1 MIIMPVN
8 MAGNR
13 YRPPARYHRQNMTR
27 HCMAVRGSDFWQG
40 SKSRQ
45 QLAHDYIR
53 HIVSHF
59 AAERMKH
66 VKQYLEE
73 GLSNYRAGGPVRRE
87 YPHDAGM
94 AGKTKATTKG
104 SPVERKEIKRIIH
117 NAISEAGGQYAVY
130 DEWPLGP
137 DVRIFLR
144 HVLFRKLSSAKASG
158 ASLCFRARALSSLRV
173 NSVALACSRAAFRF
187 RSCSVIRALVSV
199 TIMAKEFFFWSSISY
214 PLLLDRLECCFKKS
228 SSAKLVLKVFSN
240 RLRISISAMCLVIAC
255 FFSTKCFSYAVRS
268 SFLFSDCEVCCVLSI
283 LCTCK
288 TMRRTS
294 SHHGAD
300 GFCLFHR
307 AAEET
312 ASYQPGGRFLPDL
325 SRRGYFSTKSSRAK
339 RFCERFFTSGSG
351 FNSSGSSSSLARL
364 SSRWCSSMPYKSCLR
379 CSAKISVM
387 DWYFL
392 FMLLPCK
399 AMRPNTPRYSDDGF
413 CCCNL
418 LRWFF
423 LPLRNTS
430 SGGGSLVFSGGV
442 NFSCLVSMMSRISRW
457 RCSAL
462 IFGVTGENL
471 CLLILDSGNA
481 LCRDA
486 SYHGA
491 GYCLVRCLSFWYPSF
506 LEGYVNIFRTNF
518 SRNTSDHLS
527 KKAAYTEA
535 IPYKTGIGILTPLEL
550 EAIHDAPASFF
561 VSAHTHTSTMVGCM
575 GPTSVGLVSSN
586 ASCENPV
593 QSTASELLTSG
604 GGYNPKV
611 RGAFHM
617 AVSARPYFVW
627 RFMQCL
633 TDSIAIFT
641 VTAATERE
649 ARARLPHAHL
659 IFVARIRQGVSHA

>member
-1 MIIMPVN
+1 MKRPNVPVQ
-8 MAGNR
+8 GQGFVQ
-13 YRPPARYHRQNMTR
+13 PEISQNDILIR
-27 HCMAVRGSDFWQG
+27 HKAESRIDSRLFAERIGIKHKSLYSLIQKHKTGLRELGILPFQTERLKTNQYGEREHKFALLNSDQF
-40 SKSRQ
+40 
-45 QLAHDYIR
+45 DYMR

-66 VKQYLEE
+66 VKQYLREV
-73 GLSNYRAGGPVRRE
+73 LSNYRAGGPVRRE

-104 SPVERKEIKRIIH
+104 SPVEIKEIKRIT
-117 NAISEAGGQYAVY
+117 NYAMSVAGGQ
-130 DEWPLGP
+130 G
-137 DVRIFLR
+137 
-144 HVLFRKLSSAKASG
+144 
-158 ASLCFRARALSSLRV
+158 
-173 NSVALACSRAAFRF
+173 
-187 RSCSVIRALVSV
+187 
-199 TIMAKEFFFWSSISY
+199 
-214 PLLLDRLECCFKKS
+214 
-228 SSAKLVLKVFSN
+228 
-240 RLRISISAMCLVIAC
+240 
-255 FFSTKCFSYAVRS
+255 
-268 SFLFSDCEVCCVLSI
+268 
-283 LCTCK
+283 
-288 TMRRTS
+288 
-294 SHHGAD
+294 
-300 GFCLFHR
+300 
-307 AAEET
+307 
-312 ASYQPGGRFLPDL
+312 YQPGGRFLVAFN
-325 SRRGYFSTKSSRAK
+325 RRGYFSTKSSRAN
-339 RFCERFFTSGSG
+339 RFCGCFFTPGRG
-351 FNSSGSSSSLARL
+351 VNSSGSDISLARF
-364 SSRWCSSMPYKSCLR
+364 SSSWRSSMRCKSCLR

-491 GYCLVRCLSFWYPSF
+491 GYFLVRCLSFWYPSF

-535 IPYKTGIGILTPLEL
+535 IPYKTGIGRENPFNCKAINDARSVFFSASALRHINGIVYCAYSCTIQSFHELHFAQRHQQTMVMLAGLPKGRPESLQSGFLTPASVTALCERENSCGDVIHHCK
-550 EAIHDAPASFF
+550 EAANMATIPA
-561 VSAHTHTSTMVGCM
+561 
-575 GPTSVGLVSSN
+575 LVHSQT
-586 ASCENPV
+586 AFIWRFIIFG
-593 QSTASELLTSG
+593 ASESQII
-604 GGYNPKV
+604 N
-611 RGAFHM
+611 
-617 AVSARPYFVW
+617 
-627 RFMQCL
+627 
-633 TDSIAIFT
+633 
-641 VTAATERE
+641 VTAWTERE
-649 ARARLPHAHL
+649 ARNRCPSGCVAVFA
-659 IFVARIRQGVSHA
+659 ARIRQEASHG